1 MKLSSSNLALATLAL
16 SPNLLASPVFA
27 APTPD
32 VVGLS
37 PNPGT
42 GYFTEPPQHQAMESP
57 LLQGTPTFSGTPA
70 LTSTPPASKIAGRRR
85 SISMCLAWLALGD
98 ALIFLIERYHSA
110 KFHARES
117 NPDSLG
123 VGLGIGLFGS
133 SYEPGVHVRAVSP
146 LDPVLVNGGEAV
158 TPGGS
163 AASATSAMPL
173 PAPSLVISD
182 GQHMVDLDGTSDHRL
197 PLPFSSARPALL
209 DPVDGLF
216 EGITKKPGNPE
227 VTPTEY
233 HYPQRDARDVQLLPS
248 MVGEVGSPFL
258 NSPVPHDAPT
268 FPPAAHH
275 DQVKRQSAPIPGFI
289 PGVEQVAARSP
300 LGNVSVWGVPGAIS
314 GVIPPTGLS
323 SILAPNG
330 LPLSLPN
337 LDTLPSLQNLGGLA
351 SANPL
356 GIVTSVTGSIS
367 NIPNSA
373 GLTAPAGI
381 LGPANGVAGSV
392 LNLLPNPS
400 VSSPGDLDLL
410 NSATNLVGSVT
421 PGILGQV
428 QGVGGVLDGAQG
440 LVPGVQGIVPSV
452 GGLVP
457 NVAGVVPGV
466 GGITSTPLSVVNSAA
481 NLLPVPGAA
490 ISNLVPGVDPL
501 AVAGAL
507 PANIPTS
514 LLNSIPVP
522 VSPSQL
528 DPTAVIHG
536 VAPGLSG
543 AISGAVPIHK
553 GDNAVGG
560 QGVGLGAITGAPGVL
575 SGVAGSLP
583 VPIPV
588 PVPGTG
594 SLPIPS
600 TGQLNSVTAPL
611 GVIPN
616 LVDSVSGPVVPSVAG
631 AADTVPGLVGAA
643 TGLLPTS
650 VSAPLPSGMPVLDA
664 IPVKDGMGIPNMA
677 VNQPEMAVY
686 KAAGG
691 MGAMGRPGEVFAK
704 QVEGATVQE
713 GGIAKHIGSNEA
725 PIQGNSFSVQSTE
738 LPRTQSLA
746 PSSASI
752 SSATPTTVTGQAS
765 GVMHGQQGEAST
777 TSMPA
782 TEMLPTLTR
791 MIKQVAPTPV
801 SELLA
806 AQTGVEHST
815 SSVLGAAPT
824 GVLEPAGEQI
834 HGQAH

>member
-37 PNPGT
+37 PNPST
-42 GYFTEPPQHQAMESP
+42 GCFAEPPQHQAMESP
-57 LLQGTPTFSGTPA
+57 LLQGTPTFSGTPT

-85 SISMCLAWLALGD
+85 SIK
-98 ALIFLIERYHSA
+98 RYHSA

-123 VGLGIGLFGS
+123 VGLGVGLFGS
-133 SYEPGVHVRAVSP
+133 GYAPGVYVRAVSP
-146 LDPVLVNGGEAV
+146 LDPALVNGGEVVAQ
-158 TPGGS
+158 GGL

-173 PAPSLVISD
+173 PAPSSAASD
-182 GQHMVDLDGTSDHRL
+182 GQRMLDLDGTSDHRL

-216 EGITKKPGNPE
+216 EGVIKKPGNPE

-233 HYPQRDARDVQLLPS
+233 HYPQRDARDVRPLSS

-275 DQVKRQSAPIPGFI
+275 DRVKRQSAPVPGFI
-289 PGVEQVAARSP
+289 PGVQQVAAGSP
-300 LGNVSVWGVPGAIS
+300 LGNVPVWGVPGAVS

-323 SILAPNG
+323 SVLAPNG
-330 LPLSLPN
+330 LPLSVPN

-356 GIVTSVTGSIS
+356 GIVTSAAGSIS

-373 GLTAPAGI
+373 GLTAPTSV
-381 LGPANGVAGSV
+381 LGPVNGVAGSV

-400 VSSPGDLDLL
+400 LPSPGDLGLL
-410 NSATNLVGSVT
+410 KSATNLVGSVT
-421 PGILGQV
+421 PGIVGQV
-428 QGVGGVLDGAQG
+428 QGVGGVLHGAEG

-452 GGLVP
+452 SGLVP
-457 NVAGVVPGV
+457 GVAGVVPGI
-466 GGITSTPLSVVNSAA
+466 GGIADGVSTPLSMVNSAT
-481 NLLPVPGAA
+481 NLLPAPGTA
-490 ISNLVPGVDPL
+490 ISNLVPDVDPL

-514 LLNSIPVP
+514 LLNSIPMP

-528 DPTAVIHG
+528 DPTALIHS

-553 GDNAVGG
+553 GDNAVGE
-560 QGVGLGAITGAPGVL
+560 QGVDFGAITGAPGVV

-588 PVPGTG
+588 PISGTG
-594 SLPIPS
+594 SLPSPS

-616 LVDSVSGPVVPSVAG
+616 LVNSVPGSVVPSLTG

-650 VSAPLPSGMPVLDA
+650 VPAPLPSGMPLPD
-664 IPVKDGMGIPNMA
+664 ITPEKDGMGVPNMA
-677 VNQPEMAVY
+677 VKQPEMGVY
-686 KAAGG
+686 KTAGG

-704 QVEGATVQE
+704 QVEGAKVQE

-725 PIQGNSFSVQSTE
+725 P
-738 LPRTQSLA
+738 
-746 PSSASI
+746 
-752 SSATPTTVTGQAS
+752 
-765 GVMHGQQGEAST
+765 
-777 TSMPA
+777 
-782 TEMLPTLTR
+782 
-791 MIKQVAPTPV
+791 
-801 SELLA
+801 
-806 AQTGVEHST
+806 
-815 SSVLGAAPT
+815 
-824 GVLEPAGEQI
+824 
-834 HGQAH
+834 